1 MPRNNNM
8 LLNLLALVDKSLWNF
23 LSVGGHLGAFLMDNP
38 HAFGRP
44 CHSYL
49 LGLDD
54 THGQIGV
61 GSIFSSPS
69 NVILVSIY
77 L

>member
-1 MPRNNNM
+1 MPLDDRFARHN
-8 LLNLLALVDKSLWNF
+8 
-23 LSVGGHLGAFLMDNP
+23 
-38 HAFGRP
+38 
-44 CHSYL
+44 HSYL

-54 THGQIGV
+54 PHGQIGV